1 MMAIDERV
9 ADRRDRLCSRP
20 AQGRVMENESP
31 EYRQL
36 SDGSLW
42 VFIAPRGWTFLR
54 VELSDAE
61 QTVTARDR
69 SGEVALDGAP

>member
-1 MMAIDERV
+1 MLAIDERV
-9 ADRRDRLCSRP
+9 ADRRDRLCSCR
-20 AQGRVMENESP
+20 AQERVMENASP

-42 VFIAPRGWTFLR
+42 VFIERRGWTFLR
-54 VELSDAE
+54 VEHSDGA
-61 QTVTARDR
+61 QTVAARDR